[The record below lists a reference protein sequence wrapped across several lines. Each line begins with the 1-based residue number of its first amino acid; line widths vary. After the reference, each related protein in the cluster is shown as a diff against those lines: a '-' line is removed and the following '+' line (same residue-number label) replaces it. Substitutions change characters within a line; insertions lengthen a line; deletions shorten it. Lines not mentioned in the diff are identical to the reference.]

1 MLADK
6 SGGARP
12 PLPPG
17 NDRMPSLEQD
27 PFARTAHAALKRR
40 DWATLQALCRDRIAA
55 APAEAEAHFLAGIAA
70 LEQKRIGQALV
81 GLRRATELA
90 PGRGDVAAQRARA
103 LSLAQRPA
111 EALAEADRAQPLC
124 RDDALSLDTLGVV
137 YSRGNAHLR
146 AAEAFRR
153 AVALAPDHAGY
164 RFNLASALKFGGD
177 LDAAEA
183 QYEACV
189 ALQPLAAKAHSA
201 LSQLRRQTPQRNHLA
216 RLRALLPAAPAR
228 PDLQLHLHH
237 ALAKECEDLGL
248 HAEAFTHLLTGKR
261 AWRATLGDVAGRDR
275 ALFEALIAA
284 FPPGLPLAQD
294 GGDDGASDEPIFVVG
309 MPRSGTT
316 LVERILS
323 SHPQVHS
330 AGELQNFG
338 VALKRASG
346 SRTRPLLDA
355 DTIAR
360 AGALDWA
367 RLGAAY
373 LDSTRPGTG
382 HTPRFVDKLP
392 HNFLYLGYI
401 ARALPRAKI
410 VCLRRDPL
418 DTCLSNFRQLFATHT
433 PYFDYSYDLLDTG
446 RYYLQFE
453 RLMAH
458 WRRVLPGRVLEID
471 YEAIVA
477 AQEPSTRRLLEFC
490 GLPWDEACLRFERNA
505 APVATASAVQVREPL
520 YADAVGRWKRYEAQ
534 LAELIALLREGG
546 VVP

>member
-1 MLADK
+1 
-6 SGGARP
+6 
-12 PLPPG
+12 
-17 NDRMPSLEQD
+17 MPSLEQES
-27 PFARTAHAALKRR
+27 FAGAAQAALKRH
-40 DWATLQALCRDRIAA
+40 DWIALERLCHDWIAA

-70 LEQKRIGQALV
+70 LEQKRIGAALA
-81 GLRRATELA
+81 GLGRATELA

-111 EALAEADRAQPLC
+111 EALAEADRALPLC

-153 AVALAPDHAGY
+153 AVALAPDNAGY

-183 QYEACV
+183 QYEACI

-216 RLRALLPAAPAR
+216 RLRTLLPVAPAR

-248 HAEAFTHLLTGKR
+248 HAEAFAHLLAGKR

-275 ALFEALIAA
+275 TLFEALIAA
-284 FPPGLPLAQD
+284 FPPGLPPMESAY
-294 GGDDGASDEPIFVVG
+294 ASDEPIFVVG

-360 AGALDWA
+360 SGALDWA

-418 DTCLSNFRQLFATHT
+418 DTCLSNFRQLFATNT

-446 RYYLQFE
+446 RYYLQFD

-458 WRRVLPGRVLEID
+458 WRRALPGRVLEIG

-477 AQEPSTRRLLEFC
+477 AQEASTRRLLEFC

-520 YADAVGRWKRYEAQ
+520 YADAVGRWKRYEVQ